1 MIDPIFTIPGCAQCS
16 PRLCRTASAGAIGS
30 PVSRILVP
38 RAVRL
43 LHRVLRVLTSFD
55 GPRILQVVIYPAAPA
70 RGGIDRFAPTHSNT
84 RPAAVLLYT
93 AGRQP

>member
-1 MIDPIFTIPGCAQCS
+1 MLAS
-16 PRLCRTASAGAIGS
+16 SMSRTASAGAIDL
-30 PVSRILVP
+30 PVSRILVS

-55 GPRILQVVIYPAAPA
+55 GPRILQVAFNVIYPAAPA

-84 RPAAVLLYT
+84 RPAAVLLYA
-93 AGRQP
+93 AGRNLNSFHCAK